1 MDKMLACIP
10 NDQELAAWLGKK
22 GSVNGVTFYNR
33 KVGDANLTV
42 ITPTNAESRF
52 SDLANVI
59 SIADL
64 VIISTRNLDRMLGES
79 MIGAELIGKPTV
91 FTDDNDISQFLLGSP
106 IKEPDIMNREK
117 LLEFLSSQEYDVG
130 KEGTRILIDKAFPVK
145 GVGTVLLGIV
155 KGGTVRVHDQ
165 LFLSD
170 GTQFTVRS
178 IQVQDEDMELAAKGA
193 RVGLAVKGV
202 DDKSIDKGEVA
213 SESRI
218 IRARELA
225 AKIRLSRLVKG
236 IEMEGMHC
244 TLVKGFSAVECTLSN
259 DGESHRI
266 ELSKPI
272 PFEKGEGFLLVR
284 NASPRIF
291 GGGEI
296 LGGE

>member
-1 MDKMLACIP
+1 MACVP

-22 GSVNGVTFYNR
+22 GSVNGITFYNR
-33 KVGDANLTV
+33 KIGDANLTI
-42 ITPTNAESRF
+42 ITPTSVESRF

-64 VIISTRNLDRMLGES
+64 AIISTRNIDRMLGES
-79 MIGAELIGKPTV
+79 MIGAELIGKPTA
-91 FTDDNDISQFLLGSP
+91 FTDDNDISQFLSESP
-106 IKEPDIMNREK
+106 IKEPNIMNREK
-117 LLEFLSSQEYDVG
+117 LLEFLSSQEYDAG

-155 KGGTVRVHDQ
+155 KSGIVRVHDQ

-178 IQVQDEDMELAAKGA
+178 IQVQDEDMELAVSGT

-202 DDKSIDKGEVA
+202 DDKSVDKGEVA

-218 IRARELA
+218 ARARKLTV
-225 AKIRLSRLVKG
+225 KIRLSRLAKG
-236 IEMEGMHC
+236 IETEGIHC
-244 TLVKGFSAVECTLSN
+244 TLVKGFSAVECALSN
-259 DGESHRI
+259 DGEGHRI

-272 PFEKGEGFLLVR
+272 PFEKGEEFLLVR